1 MDYSQM
7 LDQLR
12 SGELDEFVVT
22 AKEFSDFY
30 VVWRDYPYQNAI
42 RGTAERGGIITYT
55 AKNDEA
61 S

>member
-1 MDYSQM
+1 MDYNQM

-12 SGELDEFVVT
+12 SGELNQFIVT

-30 VVWRDYPYQNAI
+30 NVWRDYPYQNAI
-42 RGTAERGGIITYT
+42 TGTAERGGIITYT